1 MSRYEITD
9 DGKTLFVKPPAA
21 MASRLTSNEMV
32 AGAIR
37 QQQSDLAAL
46 KELLA
51 GEVEANEAFRKSG
64 GALDGED
71 MPTFCARLLSNLA
84 SMTKARDELGAHL
97 DQFIAERDQLRA
109 EVADSDELARHFVRD
124 RPTIKARGALILQ
137 ADEIA
142 KLRARLAAVDAA
154 PVVARVGGVTGRQVA
169 LNYVGFPPIGT
180 ELIARPAKDGGT

>member
-51 GEVEANEAFRKSG
+51 GEVEANEAFRKSS

-71 MPTFCARLLSNLA
+71 MPTFCARI
-84 SMTKARDELGAHL
+84 
-97 DQFIAERDQLRA
+97 IAEA
-109 EVADSDELARHFVRD
+109 EIGREWLKDSSLAKWFPLTAERVDEDA
-124 RPTIKARGALILQ
+124 Q
-137 ADEIA
+137 EIA
-142 KLRARLAAVDAA
+142 KLRARLAAIDAA
-154 PVVARVGGVTGRQVA
+154 PTVARVVEERNRDFACGPYRYIAYGAIPQG
-169 LNYVGFPPIGT
+169 LN
-180 ELIARPAKDGGT
+180 ELIARPAKDGGA